1 MVRLRAHSYGLLGT
15 PSTQAGEPHFL
26 LLVKRA
32 EEPQQGR
39 PEDDGRLLHGGKTL
53 AQNFEAA
60 GRGERV
66 IRSILRC
73 QTLTPAPKCCLPSR

>member
-53 AQNFEAA
+53 AQN
-60 GRGERV
+60 V
-66 IRSILRC
+66 S
-73 QTLTPAPKCCLPSR
+73 PNLPSGHGYPRCSQIATPWRLVA